1 MKTKLLILTAVVFP
15 LISPDVVQARP
26 LRPVV
31 APRVVGHPVATVI
44 RVQRVL
50 TARGLYRG
58 GVDGIMG
65 PGTRAGI
72 RTYQARHGLAVTG
85 DITPGLLRSMG
96 L

>member
-1 MKTKLLILTAVVFP
+1 MKTKLLVLTALTFSLVSF
-15 LISPDVVQARP
+15 DVAEARP

-31 APRVVGHPVATVI
+31 VPRAALHPVATVM

>member
-15 LISPDVVQARP
+15 LISPDVAQARP